1 MDNDKNNKLNDEKL
15 NDEKLSD
22 VAGGKSQYFPDAKR
36 DPRSLTAA
44 EAIELTSPHRPKPM
58 HRRHN

>member
-1 MDNDKNNKLNDEKL
+1 MDNDKNNKLNDDKL

-22 VAGGKSQYFPDAKR
+22 VAGGNSQYGPYTRR
-36 DPRSLTAA
+36 DPRSFTAA
-44 EAIELTSPHRPKPM
+44 EAIEFTSPHRPKPM